1 MSEESTQ
8 VTPQIMSEWQL
19 TKSVPS
25 SDGSKLTP
33 AVVATVLGNLAAG
46 CYVETACAA
55 AGIGKSTYYSWLE
68 RAEEDP
74 DSAYAE
80 FAALVEK
87 ARAQAEAANLRI
99 IRKAANDSWQAA
111 AWLLE
116 RVYPEKYGMRNRTTV
131 DGGMLIAPTSAA
143 GLIAAMREAANGE
156 TQP

>member
-1 MSEESTQ
+1 MSDNETQ
-8 VTPQIMSEWQL
+8 LTPQIMNEWQL

-25 SDGSKLTP
+25 ELGSKLTP
-33 AVVATVLGNLAAG
+33 AIVATVLGNLAAG
-46 CYVETACAA
+46 CYIETACAA
-55 AGIGKSTYYSWLE
+55 AGISKQTYYNWLE
-68 RAEEDP
+68 HAEEDP

-116 RVYPEKYGMRNRTTV
+116 RVYPDKYGMRNRTTH
-131 DGGMLIAPTSAA
+131 DGGMLIAATSAA
-143 GLIAAMREAANGE
+143 GLIAAMRDAANGE
-156 TQP
+156 T